1 MARAHIL
8 KLNASG
14 LPICLIDQASAVNLL
29 MRGKIIWS
37 IGGIAVTLHGGM
49 SRKEGEVSVLRVP
62 SIISVRD
69 RSDIWN
75 STQPMRAARQV
86 IYGRDEGLCMYC
98 GDPVGARGFELDH
111 IVPKS
116 RGGPD
121 TYTNLVCS
129 CRGCNARKGDKT
141 LEEAG
146 MKLLAVPYTPNPAA
160 RLILSG
166 RAVIADQM
174 EYLKGYANLRR
185 SLSHKNFRLEHQ
197 RNRS

>member
-1 MARAHIL
+1 MARTHIL

-14 LPICLIDQASAVNLL
+14 LPICMIDHSSAVNLL
-29 MRGKIIWS
+29 IREKVIWS
-37 IGGIAVTLHGGM
+37 MGEVAVTLRGGVC
-49 SRKEGEVSVLRVP
+49 RDDGEVSILEVP

-75 STQPMRAARQV
+75 PLQPMRAARQV

-98 GDPVGARGFELDH
+98 GDPVGTRGFELDH
-111 IVPKS
+111 IIPKS

-129 CRGCNARKGDKT
+129 CRVCNGRKGDKT
-141 LEEAG
+141 LDEAG

-174 EYLKGYANLRR
+174 EYLRGYANLRR
-185 SLSHKNFRLEHQ
+185 SLGAKALHTSN
-197 RNRS
+197 